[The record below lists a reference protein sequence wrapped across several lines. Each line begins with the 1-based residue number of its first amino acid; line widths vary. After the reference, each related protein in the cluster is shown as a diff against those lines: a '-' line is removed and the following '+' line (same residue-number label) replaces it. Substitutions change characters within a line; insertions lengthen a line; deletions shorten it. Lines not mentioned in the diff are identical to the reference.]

1 VVCFFEELGWTGFAT
16 PVGFHAMI
24 LAGGFLAAWWCV
36 HLLLEARLAALRSD
50 VGQQGRR
57 FAWPR
62 ADWWH
67 SLFRASYTEA
77 GRPLLPWAWLS
88 LLIGAA
94 FTLWF
99 FVSLAG
105 VLNN

>member
-1 VVCFFEELGWTGFAT
+1 
-16 PVGFHAMI
+16 MI
-24 LAGGFLAAWWCV
+24 LAAGFLGAWSCV
-36 HLLLEARLAALRSD
+36 HMLLEARLAALRSD
-50 VGQQGRR
+50 VVHQGRR

-77 GRPLLPWAWLS
+77 GRRLLPWVWLS
-88 LLIGAA
+88 ILLGAA

-99 FVSLAG
+99 FVSLAA
-105 VLNN
+105 VLDNR